1 MAETTYAL
9 CAVTSLACT
18 VLLLGGYRRG
28 RGRLLLWSSGCF
40 LFLALNNAM
49 LFVDL
54 ALVPSIDLSV
64 ARSSVGLV
72 AVTLLLAGFIW
83 DGA

>member
-1 MAETTYAL
+1 MAETIYAL

-18 VLLLGGYRRG
+18 VLLLRGYRRG

-54 ALVPSIDLSV
+54 VLVPSIDLSV

-72 AVTLLLAGFIW
+72 AVTLLLASFIW